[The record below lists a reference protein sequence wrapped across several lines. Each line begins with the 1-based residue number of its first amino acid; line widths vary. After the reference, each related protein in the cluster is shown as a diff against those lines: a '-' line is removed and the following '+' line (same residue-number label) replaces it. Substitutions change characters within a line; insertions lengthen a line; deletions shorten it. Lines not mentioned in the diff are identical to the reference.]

1 MKSKGFHPTEIIFS
15 TTTACNLHCQHC
27 FINRTPRRLE
37 IEDAVRLIENCVA
50 NGGKPG
56 AGDKNGTPLPVI
68 DRIGFSGGE
77 PFLYMD
83 FLIEV
88 TKAAISHDLMFDQ
101 IMTNGDWWHD
111 EDELTD
117 TLQKLY
123 DAGYDGKIGL
133 SWDSYHGQTAVRME
147 TFISTV
153 LEIFGEDSINIQRV
167 EEDNKGGE
175 SLPLARTSLLATPSP
190 RGMQQSCLSPK
201 TPENSP
207 RVFACKNSI
216 ASECE
221 RTTPPTDIPV
231 YHLPRTYPSD
241 DSRAWQAR
249 RWFKEDYCQG
259 PGNILYVHA
268 DGNIAPC
275 CGFAN
280 ENPAL
285 FIGTIHDN
293 FETIMQKAAANP
305 LIKICYEKGLSH
317 YRRHGLKKCL
327 RSQGKKLPGTTG
339 ENCTLCDFI
348 CKL

>member
-15 TTTACNLHCQHC
+15 TTTACNLHCEHC
-27 FINRTPRRLE
+27 FINRTPHKLE
-37 IEDAVRLIENCVA
+37 IADAVRLIESCVKS
-50 NGGKPG
+50 GGQPG
-56 AGDKNGTPLPVI
+56 PDGTPLPVV
-68 DRIGFSGGE
+68 DRVGFSGGE

-101 IMTNGDWWHD
+101 IMTNGDWWQD
-111 EDELTD
+111 ETD
-117 TLQKLY
+117 LATTLQKLY

-133 SWDSYHGQTAVRME
+133 SWDSYHGQTTDRME
-147 TFISTV
+147 TFIRKV
-153 LEIFGEDSINIQRV
+153 QEIFGEDSINIQRV
-167 EEDNKGGE
+167 EDDTVVEALETTAQHRHAELRERRLKAGKMLQWSILSESPSSCAAKGQASTRRPRNKFGVTE
-175 SLPLARTSLLATPSP
+175 FP
-190 RGMQQSCLSPK
+190 
-201 TPENSP
+201 
-207 RVFACKNSI
+207 
-216 ASECE
+216 
-221 RTTPPTDIPV
+221 
-231 YHLPRTYPSD
+231 LPRTYTSEDP
-241 DSRAWQAR
+241 RAWQAR

-280 ENPAL
+280 ETPAL
-285 FIGTIHDN
+285 FIGTIHDS

-305 LIKICYEKGLSH
+305 MIKICYEEGLSH

-339 ENCTLCDFI
+339 DICTLCDFV
-348 CKL
+348 CKIF

>member
-1 MKSKGFHPTEIIFS
+1 MQKHGFHPTEIIFS
-15 TTTACNLHCQHC
+15 STTACNLHCEHC
-27 FINRTPRRLE
+27 FINRTPHKLE
-37 IEDAVRLIENCVA
+37 IADAVRLIESCMEI
-50 NGGKPG
+50 GGQ
-56 AGDKNGTPLPVI
+56 AGPNGTLLPVI

-101 IMTNGDWWHD
+101 IMTNGDWWQNEAD
-111 EDELTD
+111 LAA

-133 SWDSYHGQTAVRME
+133 SWDSYHGQTTDRME
-147 TFISTV
+147 TFIRTV
-153 LEIFGEDSINIQRV
+153 QEIFGEDSINIQPV
-167 EEDNKGGE
+167 KDENKGAE
-175 SLPLARTSLLATPSP
+175 SLPLARPSLLTTPSP
-190 RGMQQSCLSPK
+190 RGSAPK

-207 RVFACKNSI
+207 RVFASENSI
-216 ASECE
+216 ASEYE
-221 RTTPPTDIPV
+221 RTTPPADIPV
-231 YHLPRTYPSD
+231 YTLPRTYTSD
-241 DSRAWQAR
+241 DPRAWQAR
-249 RWFKEDYCQG
+249 HWFKEDYGQG

-285 FIGTIHDN
+285 FIGTIHDS
-293 FETIMQKAAANP
+293 FKTIMQKAAKNP
-305 LIKICYEKGLSH
+305 MIKICYEEGLSH

-339 ENCTLCDFI
+339 DICTLCDFV
-348 CKL
+348 CKTISY

>member
-1 MKSKGFHPTEIIFS
+1 
-15 TTTACNLHCQHC
+15 
-27 FINRTPRRLE
+27 
-37 IEDAVRLIENCVA
+37 
-50 NGGKPG
+50 
-56 AGDKNGTPLPVI
+56 
-68 DRIGFSGGE
+68 
-77 PFLYMD
+77 MD

-101 IMTNGDWWHD
+101 IMTNGDWWQNEAD
-111 EDELTD
+111 LAA

-133 SWDSYHGQTAVRME
+133 SWDSYHGQTTDRME
-147 TFISTV
+147 TFIRTV
-153 LEIFGEDSINIQRV
+153 QEIFGEDSINIQTV
-167 EEDNKGGE
+167 EDENKGGE
-175 SLPLARTSLLATPSP
+175 SLPLARTSLLTTPSP
-190 RGMQQSCLSPK
+190 RGSAPK

-207 RVFACKNSI
+207 RVFSSENSI
-216 ASECE
+216 ASEYE
-221 RTTPPTDIPV
+221 RTTPPADIPV
-231 YHLPRTYPSD
+231 YTLPRTYTSD

-249 RWFKEDYCQG
+249 HWFKEDYCQG

-285 FIGTIHDN
+285 FIGTIHDS

-305 LIKICYEKGLSH
+305 MIKICYEEGLSH

-339 ENCTLCDFI
+339 DICTLCDFVCNTI
-348 CKL
+348 SYSLLF